1 MSGRIWS
8 DDIVPFAM
16 KPIRLKMDALHFFLG
31 DLAAGWIF
39 AAVQSACHFRSFRSG
54 RLGNE
59 IDDGF
64 LIAQRSPHQFDE
76 RKEKGGARSCST
88 RSFQVGNDRP
98 RWAGC
103 FIREGLQLP
112 FPQAQ
117 PPAIPPPSAV
127 IRILVDAG
135 GSRLPSWRHHPRMDA
150 TADAPVSW
158 SVPTVTNPVLARRRR
173 CHRDSHAAHRA

>member
-98 RWAGC
+98 RWAGL
-103 FIREGLQLP
+103 FHPRRSATP
-112 FPQAQ
+112 VSASATASH
-117 PPAIPPPSAV
+117 PPAV
-127 IRILVDAG
+127 GR
-135 GSRLPSWRHHPRMDA
+135 
-150 TADAPVSW
+150 
-158 SVPTVTNPVLARRRR
+158 N
-173 CHRDSHAAHRA
+173 